1 MSRHAGRAVRLKPSA
16 VTSSV
21 LALVLLAVPAVL
33 VATGR
38 LWGPSDATPAAAAPA
53 AAAAPSPVAELTP
66 SSTPAQV
73 PAPQPKR
80 KRKPVIGSGGEIVRG
95 TTLRL
100 APRDDSAE
108 RELQQKTEALLGGE
122 PVEPGAPEAP
132 EAPVAPVAPTT
143 FRVSSFNV
151 LGNSHTARGGDRK
164 GWASGATRMRWAVSL
179 VNGAD
184 VDVVGFQEFQGP
196 QFRVFESIAGGA
208 FDTYPGMS
216 QGAGPVQNSIAW
228 RTGRWQLVESHMVL
242 IPYFFGRMRPMPYVK
257 LRSVATGQ
265 EVWFLNVHNPADK
278 FGGAQRWRDRATTI
292 EANLV
297 NRLHADGTPVILTGD
312 LNDRER
318 AFCSL
323 TSRTT
328 LEAANGGSSA
338 GGCRPPAQMAVDWIL
353 GSSEL
358 EWPTYVKQQQGLVRR
373 TTDHPFVWAA
383 VSIAP

>member
-1 MSRHAGRAVRLKPSA
+1 MSRHARRAVRGKPSA
-16 VTSSV
+16 ATASA
-21 LALVLLAVPAVL
+21 LALVLLAVPGVL

-38 LWGPSDATPAAAAPA
+38 PWASPAAAPA

-66 SSTPAQV
+66 STAPTRV
-73 PAPQPKR
+73 PSAGPKPDR
-80 KRKPVIGSGGEIVRG
+80 EPVIGSGGEIVPG

-108 RELQQKTEALLGGE
+108 RELQQKTEALLGAEPPE
-122 PVEPGAPEAP
+122 PV
-132 EAPVAPVAPTT
+132 VPTT
-143 FRVSSFNV
+143 FRVSTFNL

-179 VNGAD
+179 VNGAG

-196 QFRVFESIAGGA
+196 QFRVFESIAGAA
-208 FDTYPGMS
+208 FDVYPGMS

-228 RTGRWQLVESHMVL
+228 RTDRWQLAESHMVL
-242 IPYFFGRMRPMPYVK
+242 VPYFFGRMRPMPYVK
-257 LRSVATGQ
+257 LRNVATGQ
-265 EVWFLNVHNPADK
+265 HVWFLNVHNPADK
-278 FGGAQRWRDRATTI
+278 FGSAQRWRDRATTI

-328 LEAANGGSSA
+328 LEAAQGGSSA

-373 TTDHPFVWAA
+373 TTDHPFIWAQ
-383 VSIAP
+383 VSFTPSTVTP

>member
-1 MSRHAGRAVRLKPSA
+1 VRVKPSA

-33 VATGR
+33 IATGR
-38 LWGPSDATPAAAAPA
+38 PWASSDATPTSAAP

-66 SSTPAQV
+66 STAPTQV
-73 PAPQPKR
+73 SAPEPKAT
-80 KRKPVIGSGGEIVRG
+80 RKPVIGSGGEIVRG

-100 APRDDSAE
+100 APLDDSAE
-108 RELQQKTEALLGGE
+108 RELQQKTEALLGAE
-122 PVEPGAPEAP
+122 AVVPVE
-132 EAPVAPVAPTT
+132 PTT
-143 FRVSSFNV
+143 FRVSTFNL

-196 QFRVFESIAGGA
+196 QFRVFESIAGAA
-208 FDTYPGMS
+208 FDAYPGMS

-228 RTGRWQLVESHMVL
+228 RTARWQLVESHLVMV
-242 IPYFFGRMRPMPYVK
+242 PYFFGRMRPMPYVK

-297 NRLHADGTPVILTGD
+297 NRLHSDGTPVILTGD

-373 TTDHPFVWAA
+373 TTDHPFVWAQA
-383 VSIAP
+383 SLTPSSATP